1 MDDSSS
7 PSPVNPWYRRL
18 AFSFLI
24 LFALLWS
31 IDSFFF
37 VTLLGLAAS
46 FGVLS
51 LNGSQFSMPSFGNAG
66 KTGTGPMPR
75 GSSPAAVSFPKAIR
89 VFIFIFGASFFL
101 FIIIGIISGNEG
113 GESSTESSAT
123 ASRDGNISN
132 SDQGTTYYNLGS
144 YDSAMIFYDKALAEN
159 ANDLDAQYGKALTYF
174 SRGDLDASLT
184 WTRKSIRTK
193 PDYNLSWWL
202 LGDIY
207 YTNQKYDSAA
217 ICLER
222 ANSYN
227 IDEPDFYLLMAQTY
241 ENLDNKQRAVEFY
254 RKVIEKDDSRT
265 EAYEHLITLD
275 PDNAQSYK
283 ALQEKQK

>member
-1 MDDSSS
+1 MDDSSGPKTVS
-7 PSPVNPWYRRL
+7 PWYRRL
-18 AFSFLI
+18 ALYFLI

-31 IDSFFF
+31 IDTFFF

-51 LNGSQFSMPSFGNAG
+51 LNGSGFTLPSFSTTGQGPIPG
-66 KTGTGPMPR
+66 KTL
-75 GSSPAAVSFPKAIR
+75 PASGFNFTKAIR
-89 VFIFIFGASFFL
+89 IFGFIFGASFFF
-101 FIIIGIISGNEG
+101 FILIGIISGNDDG
-113 GESSTESSAT
+113 AFSTESTSASST
-123 ASRDGNISN
+123 DNNLSN
-132 SDQGTTYYNLGS
+132 ADKGTTYYNLGS

-159 ANDLDAQYGKALTYF
+159 VSDLDAQYGKALTYF
-174 SRGDLDASLT
+174 SQGDLDASMS

-193 PDYNLSWWL
+193 SDYNLSWWL

-222 ANSYN
+222 AYSYN
-227 IDEPDFYLLMAQTY
+227 TDEPDFYLLMAQTY
-241 ENLDNKQRAVEFY
+241 ENLGYKQRAIEFY
-254 RKVIEKDDSRT
+254 RKVIEKDDTRT
-265 EAYEHLITLD
+265 ETIEHLITLD

-283 ALQEKQK
+283 ALLEKLK

>member
-1 MDDSSS
+1 
-7 PSPVNPWYRRL
+7 
-18 AFSFLI
+18 
-24 LFALLWS
+24 
-31 IDSFFF
+31 
-37 VTLLGLAAS
+37 
-46 FGVLS
+46 
-51 LNGSQFSMPSFGNAG
+51 
-66 KTGTGPMPR
+66 
-75 GSSPAAVSFPKAIR
+75 
-89 VFIFIFGASFFL
+89 
-101 FIIIGIISGNEG
+101 
-113 GESSTESSAT
+113 
-123 ASRDGNISN
+123 
-132 SDQGTTYYNLGS
+132 
-144 YDSAMIFYDKALAEN
+144 MIFYDKALAEN